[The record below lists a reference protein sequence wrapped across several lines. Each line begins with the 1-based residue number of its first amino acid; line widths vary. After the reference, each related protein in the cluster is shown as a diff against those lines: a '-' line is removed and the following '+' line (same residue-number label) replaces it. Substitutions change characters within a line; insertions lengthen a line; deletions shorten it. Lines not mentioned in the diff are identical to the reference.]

1 MKTQLHFTR
10 DSVAEEAN
18 LSVTL
23 SPPQNNIVTVCIFPL
38 IRNKIIPQK
47 QVPLFVNILHKTF
60 VIP

>member
-23 SPPQNNIVTVCIFPL
+23 SPPQNIYCNRLYLSLNPQQ
-38 IRNKIIPQK
+38 NYQK
-47 QVPLFVNILHKTF
+47 QVPLFVNILRKTF

>member
-23 SPPQNNIVTVCIFPL
+23 SPPQNTYCNRL
-38 IRNKIIPQK
+38 YLSLNPQQNYPAK
-47 QVPLFVNILHKTF
+47 ASSTF
-60 VIP
+60 REYLA